1 MRKTGILLPIF
12 SLASK
17 YGIGDFGEGAYRFVD
32 FLETSGQSYW
42 QILPIV
48 PTTVGDSPYQSPSSY
63 GGNPYFISPEILIKE
78 ELLHPDEAKICENK
92 KKIDYAHLY
101 NTRYLMLKK
110 AFARFNK
117 NDKKYLEFCEKNK
130 DWLPDHSLYFALK
143 KHFNLLPFNEW
154 NDGIKH
160 RVSSDMEHYRDR
172 FGEDIEFHNFVQ
184 YKFYDQWM
192 SLKKYANEKG
202 IKIIGDIPIYVS
214 YDSSDVWKNPELFQ
228 LDENLLPEKVA
239 GCPPDNFAKDGQL
252 WGNPLYRWSEHKKD
266 NYAWW
271 KKRLRH
277 TLTLFDVVR
286 IDHFRGFDE
295 YYAIPYGEETARN
308 GEWKKGP
315 GIELFNAIGDTTDK
329 ENIIAEDLGFITPS
343 VRKLLAD
350 TGYSGM
356 KILQFAFDERDE
368 GDKSEH
374 LPHNYPENSVAY
386 TGTHDNQT
394 LLSWVSTITETE
406 FSKVRDYLCDY
417 YTPKE
422 KLNFPLISE
431 ILKSPAKLT
440 IIPMQDYLE
449 LSDEARINTPGNPY
463 GNWDFRINFGELNSE
478 LSEKIRKMTKIYGR
492 K

>member
-32 FLETSGQSYW
+32 FLEASGQSYW
-42 QILPIV
+42 QILPIG
-48 PTTVGDSPYQSPSSY
+48 PTTVGDSPYQSPSAY

-78 ELLHPDEAKICENK
+78 ELLHPDEVSEVSNK
-92 KKIDYAHLY
+92 KKIDYSHLY
-101 NTRYLMLKK
+101 NTRYIMLKK
-110 AFARFNK
+110 AFARFDK
-117 NDKKYLEFCEKNK
+117 KDKKYLEFCKENE

-143 KHFNLLPFNEW
+143 KHFNLLPFDRW

-160 RVSSDMEHYRDR
+160 RISSDLNHYRDQLA
-172 FGEDIEFHNFVQ
+172 EDIEFHSFVQ
-184 YKFYDQWM
+184 YKFYEQWLK
-192 SLKKYANEKG
+192 LKKYANEKS

-239 GCPPDNFAKDGQL
+239 GCPPDSFAKDGQL
-252 WGNPLYRWSEHKKD
+252 WGNPLYNWSEHKKD

-277 TLTLFDVVR
+277 SLTLFDVVR

-308 GEWKKGP
+308 GEWEKGP
-315 GIELFNAIGDTTDK
+315 GIELFRSVGDFADK
-329 ENIIAEDLGFITPS
+329 ESIIAEDLGFITPS
-343 VRKLLAD
+343 VRKLLSD

-356 KILQFAFDERDE
+356 KILQFGFDERDE

-374 LPHNYPENSVAY
+374 LPYNYPEECVAY

-394 LLSWVSTITETE
+394 LLSWVSTIGEKE
-406 FSKVRDYLCDY
+406 FSKVRDYLADY

-422 KLNFPLISE
+422 KMNFPLISE
-431 ILKSPAKLT
+431 VLKSPAKLT
-440 IIPMQDYLE
+440 IVPMQDYLE

-463 GNWDFRINFGELNSE
+463 GNWEFRMNSGGFNIE
-478 LSEKIRKMTKIYGR
+478 LSEQIRKITELTGR
-492 K
+492 I